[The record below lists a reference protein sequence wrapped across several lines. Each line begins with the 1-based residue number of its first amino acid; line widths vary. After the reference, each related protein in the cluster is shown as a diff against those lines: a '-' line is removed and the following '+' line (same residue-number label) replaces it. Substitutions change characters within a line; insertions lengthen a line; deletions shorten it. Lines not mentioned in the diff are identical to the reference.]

1 MTDKMRRY
9 NDVMV
14 DLPQLQQLERPSADS
29 QAPATVATG
38 VPNGMLAAGTAWYG
52 HRYLRARRIPR

>member
-38 VPNGMLAAGTAWYG
+38 PASAVAALAARGVGAIS
-52 HRYLRARRIPR
+52 RP